1 MLTSLGGNEMNA
13 DYTATDLKLYAKG
26 LGYMLSDDDCK
37 DIIETSFKGET
48 VEEAVNDY
56 LNAYER

>member
-1 MLTSLGGNEMNA
+1 MQA